1 MMSEAPL
8 WVLRPR
14 TVESVSVLLEQ
25 KKLLLSEEDQLRDWR
40 GVVEVSGLSSDTLLY
55 QKIETSKEG
64 HFTEIFNT
72 LKKTPDTSLKKLWKI
87 LCDIDRFDI
96 IDDVNEMVAEDIRVA
111 EDTAEKKGLKLNNL
125 AVTDISRDKFE
136 EALTY
141 DDLNSLNLG
150 LPLPKYD
157 AFILYGEDDAEIV
170 GNIVRNLEARV
181 NKFMFSTNQFFLII
195 ARD

>member
-1 MMSEAPL
+1 M
-8 WVLRPR
+8 
-14 TVESVSVLLEQ
+14 
-25 KKLLLSEEDQLRDWR
+25 
-40 GVVEVSGLSSDTLLY
+40 
-55 QKIETSKEG
+55 
-64 HFTEIFNT
+64 
-72 LKKTPDTSLKKLWKI
+72 KKTPDTSLKNLWKI

-150 LPLPKYD
+150 LRLHP
-157 AFILYGEDDAEIV
+157 V
-170 GNIVRNLEARV
+170 WRR
-181 NKFMFSTNQFFLII
+181 
-195 ARD
+195 